1 MQADANNAQH
11 LSFFLLLLNVILG
24 FDQQEELN
32 PDETETDRLTTM
44 CKF

>member
-11 LSFFLLLLNVILG
+11 LSFFLLLLSVMLG
-24 FDQQEELN
+24 FDQQGEPN
-32 PDETETDRLTTM
+32 PDKTETDRLTTM